1 MRKLIEHG
9 TRNRQAAHPGV
20 EDTDRRVS
28 HGAHSL
34 RRGAARTHRAGNSQQ
49 IPAFYLFING
59 LLSFILGIMYFW
71 LARMAMI
78 GSATA
83 YTIIN
88 LLAMLNIFFGLLRLP
103 YGWAEIVLNAL
114 VLVIVNGRAAKEW
127 FTRAA

>member
-1 MRKLIEHG
+1 
-9 TRNRQAAHPGV
+9 
-20 EDTDRRVS
+20 
-28 HGAHSL
+28 
-34 RRGAARTHRAGNSQQ
+34 
-49 IPAFYLFING
+49 
-59 LLSFILGIMYFW
+59 
-71 LARMAMI
+71 MI